1 MEIAKKCRTQS
12 EFRRLNGSARNVAL
26 QKGWLKDYVWFVDGR
41 KMPRKWNDEKCIAE
55 ARKFTRKVDF
65 MRHSSGAYK
74 FAVAH
79 DLLPLFTWFENCA
92 INIEHGRIYCVYRYL
107 FEVAGK
113 KYVYIGLTMRP
124 TVRDRRHREG
134 DSSVFDFARD
144 KSLPIPEMEI
154 LESGL
159 TQLEARDREDAFLH
173 KYAEEGYIILNRA
186 KTGRMIGSVGG
197 MHVKWGKTA
206 CLREAHK
213 YKSRGDFEKGSP
225 SAYQAALMKHWLD
238 ECTWF
243 EIVHHKAWTHEEFLA
258 EARKYKSIK
267 EFNKGN
273 MGAAIAGRLKGWM
286 GECTWFVPGQGW
298 SKRVCRA
305 RRDSRIVCQYGFD
318 GQLLASFPTLADAT
332 RATGI
337 MSIRKCLIGERRQAG
352 GYFWKYGY

>member
-1 MEIAKKCRTQS
+1 
-12 EFRRLNGSARNVAL
+12 
-26 QKGWLKDYVWFVDGR
+26 
-41 KMPRKWNDEKCIAE
+41 
-55 ARKFTRKVDF
+55 
-65 MRHSSGAYK
+65 
-74 FAVAH
+74 
-79 DLLPLFTWFENCA
+79 
-92 INIEHGRIYCVYRYL
+92 
-107 FEVAGK
+107 
-113 KYVYIGLTMRP
+113 
-124 TVRDRRHREG
+124 
-134 DSSVFDFARD
+134 
-144 KSLPIPEMEI
+144 MEI

-173 KYAEEGYIILNRA
+173 KYAEEGYVILNRA

-213 YKSRGDFEKGSP
+213 YKSRGEFEKGSP

-238 ECTWF
+238 
-243 EIVHHKAWTHEEFLA
+243 
-258 EARKYKSIK
+258 
-267 EFNKGN
+267 
-273 MGAAIAGRLKGWM
+273 
-286 GECTWFVPGQGW
+286 ECTWFVPGQGW

-352 GYFWKYGY
+352 GFFWKYGY